1 MINQSDNLD
10 KYLLSTHFINSDN
23 VMVSA
28 LAAKICDG
36 ALNEI
41 DKAEKLYIYVRDQI
55 KHTFDIQAVE
65 VARTAIDVLE
75 YGHGLCYAQ
84 AHLLAALLRAS
95 GIPAGIC
102 YQKLIFS
109 EEQPKAVLHAVN
121 TIYISSLGKWIRVD
135 ARGNKTGVDSKGNKT
150 GVDSKGNKVGA
161 YSKDNKTGVHSKG
174 SKIDVDAQFSID
186 EEKLAFP
193 VRAELGE
200 IDGLFNY
207 YETPGVISEFLEKCV
222 TADDLYQNL
231 PTSFCTDSAILFTSN
246 RTDTVMQKGEGMYM
260 WDSYGRAYLD
270 FVGGWAVNCLGHSP
284 EVIKS
289 ALIEQASTLVNCSP
303 SYYNDKMLDY
313 SKLLTSCSCFD
324 KVFFCST
331 GAEANE
337 SAIKLARKFGSK
349 YKNGAYE
356 IITTI
361 NGFHGR
367 TLATMSAT
375 GKSYWKPLFAPKV
388 EGFIHV
394 PFNDIAAVSEAIN
407 EKTCAIMLEPIQGE
421 GGVNIADELYIQQ
434 LRELCTKNSILLIFD
449 EVQTGFG
456 RTGKLFAYEHYGIQ
470 PDIITLA
477 KGIGGGFPLS
487 AMLCKQEL
495 DIFDSGDQGG
505 TYCAQPLAMSVGIAI
520 LKELVEKN
528 ICENAEAM
536 GQYILQ
542 KLHDIGHTFNLI
554 NIRGKGLLIAFDLPS
569 EKGTQVVADC
579 MNKGLLIN
587 SPKPCTIRLIPPLI
601 VSKDDIDLML
611 DILTKSLTRID

>member
-1 MINQSDNLD
+1 MLNQSDNLD

-23 VMVSA
+23 AMVSA

-36 ALNEI
+36 AQNEI
-41 DKAEKLYIYVRDQI
+41 DKAERLYIYVSDQI

-65 VARTAIDVLE
+65 VSRTAIDVLK

-121 TIYISSLGKWIRVD
+121 TLYLSSLGKWIRVD
-135 ARGNKTGVDSKGNKT
+135 ARGNKVAVDFEGNKAGMNSRGNKKGVHAKGN
-150 GVDSKGNKVGA
+150 
-161 YSKDNKTGVHSKG
+161 
-174 SKIDVDAQFSID
+174 KIDVDAQFSID

-200 IDGLFNY
+200 IDGLYNY
-207 YETPGVISEFLEKCV
+207 FETPGVIAEFLEKCV
-222 TADDLYQNL
+222 TADDLYQYL
-231 PTSFCTDSAILFTSN
+231 PASFCTDSAILFTSN

-284 EVIKS
+284 EVIKK
-289 ALIEQASTLVNCSP
+289 ALIEQSSTLVNCSP
-303 SYYNDKMLDY
+303 SFYNDKMLDY
-313 SKLLTSCSCFD
+313 SKLLTSYSCFD

-349 YKNGAYE
+349 YKNSAYE
-356 IITTI
+356 IITTT

-394 PFNDIAAVSEAIN
+394 PFNDISAVSEAIN
-407 EKTCAIMLEPIQGE
+407 ENTCAIMLELIQGE
-421 GGVNIADELYIQQ
+421 GGVNVADKLYIQQ
-434 LRELCTKNSILLIFD
+434 LRELCTQNNILLIFD

-456 RTGKLFAYEHYGIQ
+456 RTGKLFAYEHYGVQ
-470 PDIITLA
+470 PDIMTLA

-487 AMLCKQEL
+487 AMLCRQEL
-495 DIFDSGDQGG
+495 DIFDAGDQGG
-505 TYCAQPLAMSVGIAI
+505 TYCAQPLAMSVGIAV

-528 ICENAEAM
+528 ICENSDAM
-536 GQYILQ
+536 GQYILER
-542 KLHDIGHTFNLI
+542 LHDISHTFNLN
-554 NIRGKGLLIAFDLPS
+554 NIRGQGLLIAFDLPS
-569 EKGTQVVADC
+569 EKGAQVVADC
-579 MNKGLLIN
+579 MSRGLLIN
-587 SPKPCTIRLIPPLI
+587 SPKPCTIRLMPPLI

-611 DILTKSLTRID
+611 DILTKSIIRIDEK

>member
-23 VMVSA
+23 AMVSA

-36 ALNEI
+36 AQNEI
-41 DKAEKLYIYVRDQI
+41 VKAERLYLYVRDEF
-55 KHTFDIQAVE
+55 KHTFDIQAAE
-65 VARTAIDVLE
+65 VSRTAIDVLK

-121 TIYISSLGKWIRVD
+121 TIYLSSLGKWIRVD
-135 ARGNKTGVDSKGNKT
+135 ARGNKTGVDSKGE
-150 GVDSKGNKVGA
+150 
-161 YSKDNKTGVHSKG
+161 
-174 SKIDVDAQFSID
+174 KIDIDAQFSID
-186 EEKLAFP
+186 AEKLAFP

-222 TADDLYQNL
+222 TTDDLYQYL

-246 RTDTVMQKGEGMYM
+246 RTDTVMQKGEGMYL

-284 EVIKS
+284 EVIKN
-289 ALIEQASTLVNCSP
+289 ALIKQASTLVNCSP
-303 SYYNDKMLDY
+303 SYFNNKMLDY

-337 SAIKLARKFGSK
+337 SAIKLARKFGAK
-349 YKNGAYE
+349 CKNGAYE

-434 LRELCTKNSILLIFD
+434 LRELCTKNNILLIFD

-470 PDIITLA
+470 PDIMTLA

-495 DIFDSGDQGG
+495 DIFDAGDQGG
-505 TYCAQPLAMSVGIAI
+505 TYCAQPLAMSVGIAV

-528 ICENAEAM
+528 ICENAETM

-542 KLHDIGHTFNLI
+542 KLHAISHTFNLT

-569 EKGTQVVADC
+569 EKGAQVVADC

-587 SPKPCTIRLIPPLI
+587 SPKPCTIRLMPPLI

-611 DILTKSLTRID
+611 DILTKSLTRIDEN

>member
-1 MINQSDNLD
+1 MINQSNNLD
-10 KYLLSTHFINSDN
+10 NYLLSTHYINSDN
-23 VMVSA
+23 AMVSA

-36 ALNEI
+36 AVNEI
-41 DKAEKLYIYVRDQI
+41 DKAERLYIYVRDQI
-55 KHTFDIQAVE
+55 KHTFDIQALE
-65 VARTAIDVLE
+65 VSRTAIDVLKQ
-75 YGHGLCYAQ
+75 GHGLCYAQ

-121 TIYISSLGKWIRVD
+121 TIYLSSLGKWIRVD
-135 ARGNKTGVDSKGNKT
+135 ARGNKTGEDSKGE
-150 GVDSKGNKVGA
+150 
-161 YSKDNKTGVHSKG
+161 
-174 SKIDVDAQFSID
+174 KIDIDAQFSID

-207 YETPGVISEFLEKCV
+207 YETPRVISEFLDKCV
-222 TADDLYQNL
+222 TTDDLYQYL
-231 PTSFCTDSAILFTSN
+231 PTSFCTDSAILFTST
-246 RTDTVMQKGEGMYM
+246 RSDTVMQKGEGMYM

-284 EVIKS
+284 EVIKK
-289 ALIEQASTLVNCSP
+289 ALIEQSSTLVNCSP
-303 SYYNDKMLDY
+303 SFYNNKMLDY
-313 SKLLTSCSCFD
+313 SKLLTSYSCYD

-407 EKTCAIMLEPIQGE
+407 ENTCAIMLEPIQGE
-421 GGVNIADELYIQQ
+421 GGVNVADELYIQK
-434 LRELCTKNSILLIFD
+434 LRELCTQNNILLIFD

-456 RTGKLFAYEHYGIQ
+456 RTGTLFAYEHYGIQ
-470 PDIITLA
+470 PDIMTLA

-495 DIFDSGDQGG
+495 DIFDAGDQGG
-505 TYCAQPLAMSVGIAI
+505 TYCAQPLAMSVGIAV
-520 LKELVEKN
+520 LKELVERN

-542 KLHDIGHTFNLI
+542 KLHTISHTFNLT

-569 EKGTQVVADC
+569 EKGAQVVADC

-587 SPKPCTIRLIPPLI
+587 SPKPCTIRLMPPLI

-611 DILTKSLTRID
+611 DILTKSLD

>member
-36 ALNEI
+36 AVNEI
-41 DKAEKLYIYVRDQI
+41 DKAERLYIYVRDQI

-65 VARTAIDVLE
+65 VSRTAVDVLK

-109 EEQPKAVLHAVN
+109 EEQPKTVLHAVN
-121 TIYISSLGKWIRVD
+121 TIYLSLLGKWIRVD
-135 ARGNKTGVDSKGNKT
+135 ARGNKTGVDSKGE
-150 GVDSKGNKVGA
+150 
-161 YSKDNKTGVHSKG
+161 
-174 SKIDVDAQFSID
+174 KIDIDAQFSID

-200 IDGLFNY
+200 VDGLFNY
-207 YETPGVISEFLEKCV
+207 YETPGVIAEFLEKCV
-222 TADDLYQNL
+222 TADDLYQYL
-231 PTSFCTDSAILFTSN
+231 PTSFCTDSNILFTSN
-246 RTDTVMQKGEGMYM
+246 RTDTVMQKGEGMYL

-284 EVIKS
+284 EVIKN
-289 ALIEQASTLVNCSP
+289 ALIDQSSTLVNCSP
-303 SYYNDKMLDY
+303 SFYNDKMLNY
-313 SKLLTSCSCFD
+313 SKLLTTYSCFD

-337 SAIKLARKFGSK
+337 SAIKLARKFGAK
-349 YKNGAYE
+349 CKNGAYE

-388 EGFIHV
+388 EGFIHI

-407 EKTCAIMLEPIQGE
+407 ENTCAIMLEPIQGE
-421 GGVNIADELYIQQ
+421 GGVNVADELYIQK
-434 LRELCTKNSILLIFD
+434 LRELCTQNNILLIFD

-470 PDIITLA
+470 PDIMTLA

-487 AMLCKQEL
+487 AMLCKKEL
-495 DIFDSGDQGG
+495 DIFDAGDQGG
-505 TYCAQPLAMSVGIAI
+505 TYCAQPLAMSVGIAV
-520 LKELVEKN
+520 LRELVEKN
-528 ICENAEAM
+528 ICENAKVM

-542 KLHDIGHTFNLI
+542 KLRDISQTFNLT
-554 NIRGKGLLIAFDLPS
+554 NIRGQGLLIAFDLPS
-569 EKGTQVVADC
+569 EKGAQVVSDC

-587 SPKPCTIRLIPPLI
+587 SPKPCTIRLMPPLI

-611 DILTKSLTRID
+611 DILTKSLIQID